1 MGIPFVSLLIGAVP
15 GMWSVFNMDL
25 ESYLAQIRQWCPFQ
39 KQMYLVTYLVNVP
52 LGKRLSATEL
62 SACHN

>member
-1 MGIPFVSLLIGAVP
+1 MEGMGIPSVSLLIRAVP

-39 KQMYLVTYLVNVP
+39 KQMSLVTYC
-52 LGKRLSATEL
+52 S
-62 SACHN
+62 